1 MASWACTPNL
11 EWFLGLFSSQ
21 FETEAQELGLS
32 LYEYAQQL
40 AGSVPI
46 GSAGVIYH
54 PYLLAGGER
63 APFTNPDARASF
75 TGLSV
80 RNTKADLLRAVY
92 EGVAYAMR
100 DCYDHMPGE
109 IKKITV
115 CGGGSASDMWCQMFA
130 DVLGKKVVTVQG
142 GELGAKGAALTNMV
156 IQGVYSSL
164 KEAALCTVHENKSY
178 MPDSKRHVEYEK
190 YFELYQATYR
200 GLEKSW
206 KLRWKQTCDKKDC
219 MLE

>member
-1 MASWACTPNL
+1 MYKRQELFEAYGLLEYMGKYPEVKPCIDNYARIRKDMASLLGLNEGVIVSGGPMDVAACAIGAGVLETGECCSIMGTAALHEMVINEPCRDSVYAGMTVFHGCSQKWLRLMASLAGTPNL
-11 EWFLGLFSSQ
+11 EWFLGLFGSQ

-46 GSAGVIYH
+46 GSAGVLYH

-92 EGVAYAMR
+92 
-100 DCYDHMPGE
+100 
-109 IKKITV
+109 
-115 CGGGSASDMWCQMFA
+115 
-130 DVLGKKVVTVQG
+130 
-142 GELGAKGAALTNMV
+142 
-156 IQGVYSSL
+156 
-164 KEAALCTVHENKSY
+164 
-178 MPDSKRHVEYEK
+178 
-190 YFELYQATYR
+190 
-200 GLEKSW
+200 
-206 KLRWKQTCDKKDC
+206 
-219 MLE
+219 